1 MPTTEHYSVGSA
13 GTAEVEKPC
22 SGGKG
27 LQPMLAKKPLKV
39 HTKLVCL
46 WISGRVESFYEI
58 LKEQGQFRS
67 RP

>member
-1 MPTTEHYSVGSA
+1 MHYSVWSA

-22 SGGKG
+22 SRGKS

-39 HTKLVCL
+39 HTKLVRL
-46 WISGRVESFYEI
+46 WISGRVGSFYGI
-58 LKEQGQFRS
+58 LKEQEQFRS